1 MEDSEVDLRSGLRLV
16 RDHWFL
22 IIVATVIAI
31 ETAGIVTW
39 NQTPQYSSRV
49 TFFISAWADP
59 EDAASAYQGG
69 LLSEQKVKSYAEL
82 LRTRRVMDSVIDD
95 LSLDLSADELSA
107 KVATRVVSDTSLLE
121 ATVTD
126 PSPETAQ
133 AIARSIGEQFA
144 VIVPTLESSAG
155 AGRATVNV
163 AVVNDAEL
171 ATVPITPRPVR
182 NLVLAGIIGLLVG
195 IGLAA
200 ARRALDTTIKTAP
213 ELERR
218 AGVPTL
224 GVVAADRKMRKAP
237 LIVSDPHG
245 LRSEEI
251 RKIRT
256 NLQFV
261 DVDRPHKV
269 ILVSGALGGEGKTT
283 TACNLAIAMA
293 ESGKRVILIDAD
305 LRKPR
310 AATFLGLPIG
320 AGLTDV
326 LVGATSL
333 DAAKQ
338 TWGEGFLTV
347 LSSGSTA
354 PNPSELLG
362 SQHMREILDELRGSY
377 DMVVVDG
384 PPLLRVADAAVT
396 AAACD
401 GVLIVVRRGRTRQ
414 EQLRESLDSLRNV
427 KAPVLGTV
435 LNFAPAPSHKPYRY
449 RGLNAQRRPLAEV
462 KSNATG
468 VHARR

>member
-1 MEDSEVDLRSGLRLV
+1 VDLRSGLRLL
-16 RDHWFL
+16 RDSWLL
-22 IIVATVIAI
+22 ILAATVIAVA
-31 ETAGIVTW
+31 TAGIVTS

-59 EDAASAYQGG
+59 EDPASAYQGS

-82 LRTRRVMDSVIDD
+82 LRTRAVMDGVIDD

-107 KVATRVVSDTSLLE
+107 KVATTVVPDTSLLE

-133 AIARSIGEQFA
+133 EIARSIGDQFTT
-144 VIVPTLESSAG
+144 IVPTLESPSNT
-155 AGRATVNV
+155 GRAAVNV

-171 ATVPITPRPVR
+171 ATVPVSPRPVR
-182 NLVLAGIIGLLVG
+182 NLMLAGIIGLLAGV
-195 IGLAA
+195 GLAA
-200 ARRALDTTIKTAP
+200 ARRTLDTTIKSA
-213 ELERR
+213 EDLERL
-218 AGVPTL
+218 AGAPTL
-224 GVVAADRKMRKAP
+224 GTLAADRKLTKTP
-237 LIVSDPHG
+237 LIVHDPYG
-245 LRSEEI
+245 LRAEEI

-261 DVDRPHKV
+261 DVDRPHKA

-293 ESGKRVILIDAD
+293 EAGKRVILIDAD
-305 LRKPR
+305 LRKSR

-333 DAAKQ
+333 DAAVQ
-338 TWGEGFLTV
+338 MWGEEFLTV

-362 SQHMREILDELRGSY
+362 SQHMRDLLDEMRETY

-384 PPLLRVADAAVT
+384 PPLLRVADAAAT

-401 GVLIVVRRGRTRQ
+401 GVLMVVRHGRTRQ
-414 EQLRESLDSLRNV
+414 DQLRESLDVLRNV
-427 KAPVLGTV
+427 KASVMGTV
-435 LNFAPAPSHKPYRY
+435 LNFAPAPGRNSYGY
-449 RGLNAQRRPLAEV
+449 GNLNTQRRPAAEV
-462 KSNATG
+462 KAIATD
-468 VHARR
+468 VHAGR